1 MSLPQT
7 TQRNLRLQGFTLC
20 LGQFT
25 GHIGIDEP
33 RSHRVY
39 RNRTRTDFA
48 RQSTAETFQAGLG
61 GSVVYLACVAHGT
74 HNRANTD
81 NSAPTS
87 FGHAAQNALGQAEQ
101 TVQIG
106 IDNVVPLV
114 VFHAHHQVIAGDT
127 GIIDQNRRRTELLLN
142 ARQNTCH
149 GLVAGDIEFQAS
161 ALNTVFLQGRG
172 NALST
177 RRGGRGTNND
187 GALTTQFQGDSLAD
201 ATACTGDQC
210 NFTLQTHASFS

>member
-1 MSLPQT
+1 MPQT

-33 RSHRVY
+33 WGHRVY
-39 RNRTRTDFA
+39 RNRTRTDFT
-48 RQSTAETFQAGLG
+48 RQCTAETFQTGLG

-81 NSAPTS
+81 NSSPTG
-87 FGHAAQNALGQAEQ
+87 FGHTAQNAFGQAEQ
-101 TVQIG
+101 TVQVS
-106 IDNVVPLV
+106 IDNVMPFV
-114 VFHAHHQVIAGDT
+114 VFHAHHQVIAGDA
-127 GIIDQNRRRTELLLN
+127 GIVDQDRRRTELLLN
-142 ARQNTCH
+142 ARQDCRY
-149 GLVAGDIEFQAS
+149 GLITGDIEFQAS
-161 ALNTVFLQGRG
+161 ALNTVFLQGGG
-172 NALST
+172 NALGT
-177 RRGGRGTNND
+177 RSGGRGTNDD